1 MKWTSTHQENAKR
14 FSADLKSHGYNFFT
28 GVPCSLLGAL
38 LENIAG
44 DKTMPY
50 YPAVREDAAFG
61 LAAGAYMAG
70 KKPAVL
76 IQNSGLGYSLNVLT
90 SLNLIYK
97 IPILAVVTWRG
108 HGPDAPEHIV
118 MGASCLK
125 IMEDVGIPVA
135 APDGAVD
142 LSNALR
148 QAVHVTNVQKKPFA
162 LFIKRGIF
170 GQ

>member
-1 MKWTSTHQENAKR
+1 MKWTSAHQDNAKR
-14 FSADLKSHGYNFFT
+14 FSADLKAQGYDFFT

-38 LENIAG
+38 LEHIAS

-97 IPILAVVTWRG
+97 IPVLAVVTWRG

-118 MGASCLK
+118 MGA
-125 IMEDVGIPVA
+125 
-135 APDGAVD
+135 
-142 LSNALR
+142 
-148 QAVHVTNVQKKPFA
+148 
-162 LFIKRGIF
+162 
-170 GQ
+170 